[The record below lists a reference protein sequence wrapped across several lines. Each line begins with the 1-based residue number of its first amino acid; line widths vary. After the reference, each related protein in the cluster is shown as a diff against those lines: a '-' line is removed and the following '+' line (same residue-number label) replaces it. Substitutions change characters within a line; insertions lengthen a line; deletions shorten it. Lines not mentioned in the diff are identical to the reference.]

1 MGFFCLSLPAKNVKF
16 GCVLMDFLDKRKRN
30 CLVEHLRLLLRK
42 KRQIFYKA
50 LLGTLADDPLLIYLP
65 KTL

>member
-1 MGFFCLSLPAKNVKF
+1 MKF
-16 GCVLMDFLDKRKRN
+16 GCVLMDFLDKRN
-30 CLVEHLRLLLRK
+30 WLVEHLRSLLRK

-50 LLGTLADDPLLIYLP
+50 LLGTLADDPLLVYLP